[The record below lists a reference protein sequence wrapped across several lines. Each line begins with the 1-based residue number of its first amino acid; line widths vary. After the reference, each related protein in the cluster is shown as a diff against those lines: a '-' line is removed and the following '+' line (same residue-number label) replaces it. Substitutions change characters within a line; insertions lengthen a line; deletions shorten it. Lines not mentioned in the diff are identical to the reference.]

1 MMKNRTD
8 EELEWIA
15 NNEAWDYDIRAKAT
29 EEIIIRQG
37 VKENVK
43 TAKLSTQDG

>member
-29 EEIIIRQG
+29 EEIMRRDLEWHTKPEKVDQ
-37 VKENVK
+37 
-43 TAKLSTQDG
+43 